1 LTGNWGEF
9 GSYFGAGLSA
19 SLIVRA
25 IPALIPAAVILIPA
39 AGLGLAVY
47 TLTADGSA
55 KLRSQ
60 LILIAV
66 ATALLSAN
74 WDAWLAWVIANSQLL
89 LFTAALLI
97 ACGCFVVTKFGANYT
112 MLTNKNQAIVSG
124 LLGLGIAG
132 FAGAVAL
139 PFNDQI
145 EYRIGNRIE
154 SRPAWLVP
162 PKAEFRAIGVGYGG
176 YQNLACS
183 VGNWWHGGDNV
194 IARKRGTGANSTKD

>member
-1 LTGNWGEF
+1 MYQDFDASEFGSEFDYLNSETSQQFEQQNQAKKTEVTNIERFWTLTGNWGEF

-39 AGLGLAVY
+39 ASLGLLVH

-66 ATALLSAN
+66 GTALIAAN

-97 ACGCFVVTKFGANYT
+97 ISGSFVITQIWSKLHNV
-112 MLTNKNQAIVSG
+112 NQ
-124 LLGLGIAG
+124 
-132 FAGAVAL
+132 
-139 PFNDQI
+139 
-145 EYRIGNRIE
+145 
-154 SRPAWLVP
+154 
-162 PKAEFRAIGVGYGG
+162 
-176 YQNLACS
+176 
-183 VGNWWHGGDNV
+183 
-194 IARKRGTGANSTKD
+194 

>member
-1 LTGNWGEF
+1 MYSHEFDASEFGSDFDYLNTETPQQFEQQNQTQTPEVSNIERFWNLTGNWGEF

-89 LFTAALLI
+89 LFTAAMLI
-97 ACGCFVVTKFGANYT
+97 VCGCFVVT
-112 MLTNKNQAIVSG
+112 
-124 LLGLGIAG
+124 
-132 FAGAVAL
+132 
-139 PFNDQI
+139 QI
-145 EYRIGNRIE
+145 WSKLHNA
-154 SRPAWLVP
+154 S
-162 PKAEFRAIGVGYGG
+162 
-176 YQNLACS
+176 
-183 VGNWWHGGDNV
+183 
-194 IARKRGTGANSTKD
+194 